1 MEIAAF
7 SPKTALVEQEP
18 AASCSP
24 NPACSLQLRAKPRT
38 WRSLGTAPGAG
49 DTCHNLDMQTAPEPQ
64 ALKPRKH
71 LLLPATSCSFPFSQ
85 VLCRFWA
92 IPGTQP
98 GQTAWGAIVG
108 RQKELQ
114 RNEKKEEKPTK
125 LLASLSKQDG
135 HCSRVCFT
143 LSSWP
148 SLQSVG
154 LKTDTSTPAVK
165 LLQSRS
171 TLLPRYVCSHP
182 CPLGDSAWDSPP
194 TPPLTP
200 SLEPFLLPD
209 TSQGG
214 ASRELFSFLTVF
226 PVRVAGV

>member
-71 LLLPATSCSFPFSQ
+71 LLLPATSCSFPFSSQ

-114 RNEKKEEKPTK
+114 RNEKKRRKTHKATGLSVQAGWP
-125 LLASLSKQDG
+125 LLSCVFYA
-135 HCSRVCFT
+135 VFMAI
-143 LSSWP
+143 
-148 SLQSVG
+148 
-154 LKTDTSTPAVK
+154 PAE
-165 LLQSRS
+165 R
-171 TLLPRYVCSHP
+171 RAE
-182 CPLGDSAWDSPP
+182 D
-194 TPPLTP
+194 
-200 SLEPFLLPD
+200 
-209 TSQGG
+209 
-214 ASRELFSFLTVF
+214 
-226 PVRVAGV
+226 